1 MQMHVLMFSAL
12 AIAPSALFFALVL
25 TAAGAFAIAQVA
37 RLWAAPP
44 LSQLWAALVRKR
56 KAQSSPIEPLPRR
69 PELIQLSRG
78 LEATN
83 GQLRSRLNELS
94 LLYEVARSFTSTLEL
109 PEVLARISSL
119 IAEKLQI
126 PQFSIMLVDGE
137 GELVVKSAYP
147 AGQGTEGRRF
157 RIGEGACGRAAQT
170 QRAVYLP
177 DLATDEEIF
186 VSRGGGALEQGSLL
200 AVPMIHRETLLGVLN
215 FQRPQRASFSP
226 EEIEVLTTI
235 ADQGAMAIKNA
246 LLHEQTVALSITDPL
261 TGVSNRRHLSSRLE
275 MEIDRANRFGTQI
288 SVLMVDIDLFK
299 RLNDAAG
306 HRVGDLVLQQ
316 LAGLLRSV
324 IRRVDTLARYGGEE
338 FVVVLPQVHKAEG
351 LQVAEKLRR
360 TVEDANFGL
369 PLDGELAQVTISV
382 GVANLPLDG
391 ATAERLL
398 DCADAA
404 LYASKRAGRNQ
415 VTAYAAGLELHPG
428 RDRGPHPG
436 KRWRPE
442 PIRPSSGAE
451 LSAE

>member
-1 MQMHVLMFSAL
+1 L
-12 AIAPSALFFALVL
+12 
-25 TAAGAFAIAQVA
+25 
-37 RLWAAPP
+37 
-44 LSQLWAALVRKR
+44 
-56 KAQSSPIEPLPRR
+56 PIESLPRR

-126 PQFSIMLVDGE
+126 PQFSIMLLDGE

-147 AGQGTEGRRF
+147 AGRGTEGRRF
-157 RIGEGACGRAAQT
+157 RIGEGACGQAART

-177 DLATDEEIF
+177 DIASEEEIF
-186 VSRGGGALEQGSLL
+186 VSRDDGALEQGSLL
-200 AVPMIHRETLLGVLN
+200 AVPMVHRETLLGVLN
-215 FQRPQRASFSP
+215 FQRPQRASFAP

-261 TGVSNRRHLSSRLE
+261 TGLYNRRHLSSRLA
-275 MEIDRANRFGTQI
+275 MEIDRANRFGTDI
-288 SVLMVDIDLFK
+288 SVLMIDIDLFK

-306 HRVGDLVLQQ
+306 HRVGDIVLQQ

-324 IRRVDTLARYGGEE
+324 LRRVDTLARYGGEE

-360 TVEDANFGL
+360 TVEEADFGL
-369 PLDGELAQVTISV
+369 PLEGELAQVTISV
-382 GVANLPLDG
+382 GIANLPLDG
-391 ATAERLL
+391 ANAERLL

-415 VTAYAAGLELHPG
+415 VTAYTAGLELHP
-428 RDRGPHPG
+428 DRGAHPG
-436 KRWRPE
+436 KRWRAE
-442 PIRPSSGAE
+442 PIRPS
-451 LSAE
+451 LSAELTAE

>member
-1 MQMHVLMFSAL
+1 MHVLMFSAL

-119 IAEKLQI
+119 IAEKLEI
-126 PQFSIMLVDGE
+126 PQFSIMLVNDE
-137 GELVVKSAYP
+137 GELVVKTAYP
-147 AGQGTEGRRF
+147 AGRGTEGRRF
-157 RIGEGACGRAAQT
+157 QIGEGACGKAAQT

-360 TVEDANFGL
+360 TAPF
-369 PLDGELAQVTISV
+369 PRIIAS
-382 GVANLPLDG
+382 NLRRIGTGD
-391 ATAERLL
+391 
-398 DCADAA
+398 
-404 LYASKRAGRNQ
+404 
-415 VTAYAAGLELHPG
+415 
-428 RDRGPHPG
+428 
-436 KRWRPE
+436 
-442 PIRPSSGAE
+442 
-451 LSAE
+451 

>member
-1 MQMHVLMFSAL
+1 MHVLMFSAL
-12 AIAPSALFFALVL
+12 AIAPSALFFALALIV
-25 TAAGAFAIAQVA
+25 AGCFAIAQVA

-44 LSQLWAALVRKR
+44 LSQLWAALGRKR
-56 KAQSSPIEPLPRR
+56 KAQSSLIEPLPRR
-69 PELIQLSRG
+69 PELAQLSRG

-109 PEVLARISSL
+109 PEVLDRISSL

-137 GELVVKSAYP
+137 GELMVKSAYP
-147 AGQGTEGRRF
+147 AGRGTEGRRF
-157 RIGEGACGRAAQT
+157 QIGEGACGQAAQT

-177 DLATDEEIF
+177 DP
-186 VSRGGGALEQGSLL
+186 SSLL
-200 AVPMIHRETLLGVLN
+200 AVPMVHRETLLGVLN

-261 TGVSNRRHLSSRLE
+261 TGIYNRRHLATRLE
-275 MEIDRANRFGTQI
+275 MEIDRAHRFSTDI
-288 SVLMVDIDLFK
+288 SVLMIDIDLFK

-306 HRVGDLVLQQ
+306 HRVGDIVLQQ

-360 TVEDANFGL
+360 TVEEADFGL

-391 ATAERLL
+391 ATSERLL

-415 VTAYAAGLELHPG
+415 VTAYAAGLELDAG
-428 RDRGPHPG
+428 RDRGPHAG
-436 KRWRPE
+436 KRWRGE
-442 PIRPSSGAE
+442 PTRPSSSAE
-451 LSAE
+451 LAAE

>member
-1 MQMHVLMFSAL
+1 MHVLMFSAL

-25 TAAGAFAIAQVA
+25 TVAGAFAIAQVA

-360 TVEDANFGL
+360 TVEDA
-369 PLDGELAQVTISV
+369 T
-382 GVANLPLDG
+382 
-391 ATAERLL
+391 
-398 DCADAA
+398 
-404 LYASKRAGRNQ
+404 
-415 VTAYAAGLELHPG
+415 AAGWRVGAGDDLGGCGQP
-428 RDRGPHPG
+428 PA
-436 KRWRPE
+436 RWRHRRTVARLRRCGPLCLQTRRAK
-442 PIRPSSGAE
+442 PGDRLRSRA
-451 LSAE
+451 